1 MPTVIFGDVA
11 YREAGRIALRRVDWR
26 SPCLPKGGRCIERAS
41 SDQSRGDLC
50 DPFDRLHN
58 NAPRTL
64 V

>member
-41 SDQSRGDLC
+41 SDQSRDSRY